1 MKIYVRS
8 VKTRILCMVISREGP
23 LSSKC
28 FPTAGIPLFGAHRL
42 EKLRQVEKKWWWR
55 ESEGGTQGSCGA
67 ERHEQAE
74 ADREDKGVRPRHT
87 PPDSPCPPSTSRGGS
102 LKFGKS

>member
-23 LSSKC
+23 QSLSSKC

-42 EKLRQVEKKWWWR
+42 EKLRQVEKSGGGGRVR
-55 ESEGGTQGSCGA
+55 EGVRGAA
-67 ERHEQAE
+67 ERR
-74 ADREDKGVRPRHT
+74 D
-87 PPDSPCPPSTSRGGS
+87 TSKQRQTGKTKASVHATHRLTLPVLRARRGEVP
-102 LKFGKS
+102 